1 MLGLKDI
8 LVARRNLG
16 DLLRRTPLEHSSLLS
31 QRVGS
36 EVYLKLE
43 NLQRTG
49 AFKVRGAINK
59 IAGLSVE
66 QRAKGVV
73 APSSGNFALG
83 VAYAA
88 RVLGG
93 VSVNLFMPIST
104 PVTKVDKL
112 AESGAKIFLVGDT
125 YDDASDASKEFQREH
140 DLTYTDSVDDP
151 LVIAGQGTVGLE
163 IMEELPD
170 AEALLVPIGGGGLIA
185 GISVAAKAINP
196 RIKIIGVQ
204 VEASPSAYL
213 SLKEG
218 RCYER
223 YDHDPT
229 ICEGLAGGFG
239 IVPFQIA
246 KDLIDEVLL
255 VDDEEVREAVFT
267 LLEAEHLVVEG
278 SGAAVV
284 AALLFDKVGLKSR
297 KVVAVIS
304 GGNIDIGLL
313 SQILGERLQGG
324 PGKSRAAK
332 RSP

>member
-1 MLGLKDI
+1 MLGLRDI
-8 LVARRNLG
+8 FVARRNLG
-16 DLLRRTPLEHSSLLS
+16 NLLRKTPLQYSFLLS

-59 IAGLSVE
+59 IASLSVE
-66 QRAKGVV
+66 QRARGVV

-88 RVLGG
+88 RALGG
-93 VSVNLFMPIST
+93 VPVNLFMPVNT
-104 PVTKVDKL
+104 PASKLDKL
-112 AESGAKIFLVGDT
+112 AEFGAKIFLVGER
-125 YDDASDASKEFQREH
+125 YDDADDASMELQREH
-140 DLTYTDSVDDP
+140 DLTYTDSFDDP
-151 LVIAGQGTVGLE
+151 LIIAGQGTVGLE
-163 IMEELPD
+163 IIEELPD
-170 AEALLVPIGGGGLIA
+170 VEALLVPVGGGGLVA
-185 GISVAAKAINP
+185 GVAVAAKAINP
-196 RIKIIGVQ
+196 AIRIIGVQ

-223 YDHDPT
+223 YEHGPT

-246 KDLIDEVLL
+246 KDLIDEVVL
-255 VDDEEVREAVFT
+255 VNEEEVRGAIFA
-267 LLEAEHLVVEG
+267 LLETEQLVVEG
-278 SGAAVV
+278 SGAVGV
-284 AALLFDKVGLKSR
+284 AALLFDKVDLKGR

-304 GGNIDIGLL
+304 GGNIDVDLLYEIVQHGLRKQ
-313 SQILGERLQGG
+313 SAR
-324 PGKSRAAK
+324 
-332 RSP
+332 

>member
-1 MLGLKDI
+1 MLEPKDI
-8 LVARRNLG
+8 LIARRNIAHLV
-16 DLLRRTPLEHSSLLS
+16 RRTPLQHSFALS
-31 QRVGS
+31 KRVGS
-36 EVYLKLE
+36 DVWLKLE
-43 NLQRTG
+43 NLQLTG
-49 AFKVRGAINK
+49 AFKVRGAINRL
-59 IAGLSVE
+59 ASLSAE
-66 QRAKGVV
+66 ERARGVV

-93 VSVNLFMPIST
+93 VSVNLFMPTNT
-104 PVTKVDKL
+104 PVTKQDKL
-112 AESGAKIFLVGDT
+112 AEFGARIFLVGET
-125 YDDASDASKEFQREH
+125 YDDASDASKEYQREH

-185 GISVAAKAINP
+185 GISVSAKAMNP
-196 RIKIIGVQ
+196 EIKIIGVQ
-204 VEASPSAYL
+204 VDASPSAYL

-239 IVPFQIA
+239 IVPFEIA
-246 KDLIDEVLL
+246 KDLIDEVVL
-255 VDDEEVREAVFT
+255 VNEEETREAILA
-267 LLEAEHLVVEG
+267 LLEAEQLVVEG
-278 SGAAVV
+278 SGAVGV
-284 AALLFDKVGLKSR
+284 AALLFDKVGLKGK

-313 SQILGERLQGG
+313 AEILGGRLQRG
-324 PGKSRAAK
+324 AQ
-332 RSP
+332 

>member
-1 MLGLKDI
+1 MLGLRDI

-16 DLLRRTPLEHSSLLS
+16 SLVTKTPLHYSFLLS
-31 QRVGS
+31 QKVGS
-36 EVYLKLE
+36 EVHLKLE

-59 IAGLSVE
+59 IASLSEEERV
-66 QRAKGVV
+66 RGVV

-88 RVLGG
+88 RALGG
-93 VSVNLFMPIST
+93 VPVNLFMPVNT
-104 PVTKVDKL
+104 PASKVDKL
-112 AESGAKIFLVGDT
+112 AEFGAEVFLVGEQ
-125 YDDASDASKEFQREH
+125 YDDADDASREFQQEH
-140 DLTYTDSVDDP
+140 DLIYTDSFDDP
-151 LVIAGQGTVGLE
+151 FIIAGQGTVGLE

-185 GISVAAKAINP
+185 GVSIAAKAVNP

-218 RCYER
+218 RCYQR
-223 YDHDPT
+223 YEYDPT

-246 KDLIDEVLL
+246 RDLIDEVVL
-255 VDDEEVREAVFT
+255 VNEEEVREAIFV
-267 LLEAEHLVVEG
+267 LLETEHLVVEG
-278 SGAAVV
+278 SGAVGV
-284 AALLFDKVGLKSR
+284 AALLFDKVNLKDK

-304 GGNIDIGLL
+304 GGNIDVDLL
-313 SQILGERLQGG
+313 FEILREHLPRE
-324 PGKSRAAK
+324 
-332 RSP
+332 

>member
-1 MLGLKDI
+1 MGLKDI
-8 LVARRNLG
+8 LIARQNTG
-16 DLLRRTPLEHSSLLS
+16 NLLRNTPLQHSFLLS
-31 QRVGS
+31 ERVGS
-36 EVYLKLE
+36 DVWLKLE

-59 IAGLSVE
+59 IASLSVE
-66 QRAKGVV
+66 QRARGVV

-88 RVLGG
+88 RALGG
-93 VSVNLFMPIST
+93 VPVNLFMPVNT
-104 PVTKVDKL
+104 PASKVDKL
-112 AESGAKIFLVGDT
+112 AEFGAKIFLVGEQ
-125 YDDASDASKEFQREH
+125 YDDADDASMEFQREH
-140 DLTYTDSVDDP
+140 DLTYTDSFDDP
-151 LVIAGQGTVGLE
+151 LIIAGQGTVGLE

-185 GISVAAKAINP
+185 GVSVAAKAVNP
-196 RIKIIGVQ
+196 GIKIIGVQ

-223 YDHDPT
+223 YEHDPT

-239 IVPFQIA
+239 IVPFRIA
-246 KDLIDEVLL
+246 KDLIDEVVL
-255 VDDEEVREAVFT
+255 VNEEETREAIFA

-278 SGAAVV
+278 SGAVGV
-284 AALLFDKVGLKSR
+284 AALLFDKVNLKGR

-304 GGNIDIGLL
+304 GGNIDVDLL
-313 SQILGERLQGG
+313 FEIVGEHLQ
-324 PGKSRAAK
+324 REE
-332 RSP
+332 R

>member
-1 MLGLKDI
+1 MLGLRDV

-16 DLLRRTPLEHSSLLS
+16 NLVRKTPLQYSFLLS
-31 QRVGS
+31 ERVGS

-59 IAGLSVE
+59 IASLSAEERARGL
-66 QRAKGVV
+66 VV
-73 APSSGNFALG
+73 PSSGNFALG

-88 RVLGG
+88 RALGG
-93 VSVNLFMPIST
+93 VPVNLFMPVNT
-104 PVTKVDKL
+104 PVSKLDKL
-112 AESGAKIFLVGDT
+112 AEFEANIFLVGEQ
-125 YDDASDASKEFQREH
+125 YDDADDASMEFQREH
-140 DLTYTDSVDDP
+140 DLTYTDSFDDP
-151 LVIAGQGTVGLE
+151 LIIAGQGTVGLE

-196 RIKIIGVQ
+196 KIEIIGVQ

-223 YDHDPT
+223 YEHGPT

-239 IVPFQIA
+239 IVPFQVA
-246 KDLIDEVLL
+246 RDLIDEVVL
-255 VDDEEVREAVFT
+255 VNEEETREAIFA
-267 LLEAEHLVVEG
+267 LLETEHLVVEG
-278 SGAAVV
+278 SGAVGV
-284 AALLFDKVGLKSR
+284 AALLFDKVDLKGR
-297 KVVAVIS
+297 KVVAVLS
-304 GGNIDIGLL
+304 GANIDIDLLCDIVQHGLRKQ
-313 SQILGERLQGG
+313 S
-324 PGKSRAAK
+324 A
-332 RSP
+332 

>member
-1 MLGLKDI
+1 
-8 LVARRNLG
+8 
-16 DLLRRTPLEHSSLLS
+16 LLRKTPLQYSFLLS

-59 IAGLSVE
+59 IASLSVE
-66 QRAKGVV
+66 ERTRGVV

-88 RVLGG
+88 RALGG
-93 VSVNLFMPIST
+93 VPVSLFMPVNT
-104 PVTKVDKL
+104 PVSKVDKL
-112 AESGAKIFLVGDT
+112 AEFGVKIFLVGEQ
-125 YDDASDASKEFQREH
+125 YDDADYASMEFQREH
-140 DLTYTDSVDDP
+140 NLTYTDSFDDP
-151 LVIAGQGTVGLE
+151 LIIGGQGTVGLE

-170 AEALLVPIGGGGLIA
+170 AEAILVPIGGGGLIA
-185 GISVAAKAINP
+185 GICVAAKAINP
-196 RIKIIGVQ
+196 KIEIIGVQ

-223 YDHDPT
+223 YEYDPT

-239 IVPFQIA
+239 IVPFEVA
-246 KDLIDEVLL
+246 KDLIDEVVL
-255 VDDEEVREAVFT
+255 VNEEETRQAIFA
-267 LLEAEHLVVEG
+267 LLEAEQLVVEG
-278 SGAAVV
+278 SGAVGV
-284 AALLFDKVGLKSR
+284 AALLFDKVSLKDR

-304 GGNIDIGLL
+304 GGNIDVDLLYEIVQHGLRKQ
-313 SQILGERLQGG
+313 SGR
-324 PGKSRAAK
+324 
-332 RSP
+332 